1 MTGALDVRGLTAGYR
16 RRRILDGLDLPAFR
30 GGELV
35 AVVGANAAGKS
46 TLMRALAGLIPIRG
60 EVRLDGEDLGALP
73 AAERLKRA
81 GYLPQSLPQ
90 GSSLVAYESLVAALR
105 TVAPSMP
112 RDQME
117 KRVEQV
123 FDELGLRKLAF
134 RRLGELSG
142 GQRQMLG
149 LAQVL
154 ARRPRLLLL
163 DEPTSALDLR
173 WQIQVLERVRHATD
187 TGGIALVAIHD
198 LNLALRFC
206 DRLVVLKDG
215 ALLAAG
221 DPMDV
226 LDAELLS
233 RAYGIEGRV
242 ERCSHGYP
250 IVQADRI
257 ASTAAP
263 SEFTPHDEA
272 FTR

>member
-1 MTGALDVRGLTAGYR
+1 MSGSLDVRGLTAGYR
-16 RRRILDGLDLPAFR
+16 RRRILDRLDLPTFR
-30 GGELV
+30 NGDLV

-46 TLMRALAGLIPIRG
+46 TFMRAVSGLLPMQG
-60 EVRLDGEDLGALP
+60 EVRLDGEDLGSLP
-73 AAERLKRA
+73 PAERLRRV
-81 GYLPQSLPQ
+81 GYLPQTLPQ
-90 GSSLVAYESLVAALR
+90 ASSLVAYESLMAALR
-105 TVAPSMP
+105 TADPSMP
-112 RDQME
+112 RDRIE
-117 KRVEQV
+117 HRVERV
-123 FDELGLRKLAF
+123 FDDLGLRALAF
-134 RRLGELSG
+134 RPLGELSG

-154 ARRPRLLLL
+154 ARQPRLLLL

-173 WQIQVLERVRHATD
+173 WQIQVLERVRHTTD
-187 TGGIALVAIHD
+187 AGGIALVAIHD

-221 DPMDV
+221 DPLEV
-226 LDAELLS
+226 LDAELLA

-257 ASTAAP
+257 ARP
-263 SEFTPHDEA
+263 SETLSTHEA
-272 FTR
+272 NTR